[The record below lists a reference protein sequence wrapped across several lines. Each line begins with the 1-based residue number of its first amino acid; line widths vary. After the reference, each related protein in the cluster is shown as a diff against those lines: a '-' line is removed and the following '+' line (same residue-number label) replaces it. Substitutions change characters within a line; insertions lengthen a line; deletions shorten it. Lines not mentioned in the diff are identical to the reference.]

1 MRIPACLHAC
11 MPVCPHGVRVYQL
24 QCYPALLGYA
34 VESQIPL
41 QCMPWVM
48 VCYKGSLPMY
58 NEGFAVTG
66 HYIVGQCL
74 ISTENSWGAS
84 DAFNHVMIGYVVAH
98 EIPLFSSC
106 GLRIC

>member
-1 MRIPACLHAC
+1 
-11 MPVCPHGVRVYQL
+11 
-24 QCYPALLGYA
+24 
-34 VESQIPL
+34 
-41 QCMPWVM
+41 
-48 VCYKGSLPMY
+48 MY
-58 NEGFAVTG
+58 NEGFVVTG
-66 HYIVGQCL
+66 HYIGGQCL

>member
-1 MRIPACLHAC
+1 M
-11 MPVCPHGVRVYQL
+11 
-24 QCYPALLGYA
+24 YA
-34 VESQIPL
+34 VDSQIPL
-41 QCMPWVM
+41 QWVM
-48 VCYKGSLPMY
+48 VCYRGSLPMY
-58 NEGFAVTG
+58 NEGFVVTG
-66 HYIVGQCL
+66 HYIGGQCL